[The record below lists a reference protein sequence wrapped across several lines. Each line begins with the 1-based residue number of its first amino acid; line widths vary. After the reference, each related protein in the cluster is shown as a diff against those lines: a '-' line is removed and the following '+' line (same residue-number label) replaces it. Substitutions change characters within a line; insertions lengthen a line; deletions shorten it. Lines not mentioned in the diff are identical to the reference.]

1 MLLLGNQKVY
11 LNLKFYHYM
20 VLVLSK
26 TKHFRCKIGMQLN
39 NTSLVVKQ
47 NNYTTKIVDV
57 CIVYDFDNWPNN
69 ALRNFALKNY
79 LFVATSII
87 KNSDKEK

>member
-1 MLLLGNQKVY
+1 
-11 LNLKFYHYM
+11 
-20 VLVLSK
+20 
-26 TKHFRCKIGMQLN
+26 MQLN